1 MKSHKSGMPGTT
13 NSPKREDKPSRPKV
27 KSWRRGSRLEKSELL
42 RHALLQAA
50 AAVVG
55 EVGYANASIA
65 LITARVGVAQ
75 GTFYNYFESRQDI
88 LDKLLPTLGEEMLAH
103 IKQCAS
109 GGTNYTEIEERIFR
123 GFFSFLGKAPHFFR
137 ILNEAESFAPAG
149 HKQHFEN
156 VSKKYLHLF
165 HRSKLEGS
173 FPNYSE
179 KELEVVVFILLAARS
194 YLALRYLG
202 RTGRKSTLPEWV
214 AETYMKFVRYGLE
227 GVPPPAQQQAPS
239 SATKESKKE
248 RASARSAV

>member
-1 MKSHKSGMPGTT
+1 MKSHKKAMPGAAGLLARAA
-13 NSPKREDKPSRPKV
+13 KRSRPKV

-50 AAVVG
+50 ATVVG

-65 LITARVGVAQ
+65 LITAKAGVAQ

-103 IKQCAS
+103 IRQCAS

-123 GFFSFLGKAPHFFR
+123 GFFSFLGKTPHFSR

-149 HKQHFEN
+149 HKQHFDN
-156 VSKKYLHLF
+156 VSKKYLRLF
-165 HRSKLEGS
+165 HRSKLEGE

-179 KELEVVVFILLAARS
+179 AELEVVVFILLAARS

-202 RTGRKSTLPEWV
+202 RPAQKSSLPEWV
-214 AETYMKFVRYGLE
+214 AQTYMKFVRYGLE
-227 GVPPPAQQQAPS
+227 GVPPPAQRQAA
-239 SATKESKKE
+239 SATIKRSRKE
-248 RASARSAV
+248 RASA

>member
-1 MKSHKSGMPGTT
+1 MTARKSGTQGAADAAGRKS
-13 NSPKREDKPSRPKV
+13 NRSAPKV

-42 RHALLQAA
+42 RRALLEAA

-75 GTFYNYFESRQDI
+75 GTFYNYFDSRQDI
-88 LDKLLPTLGEEMLAH
+88 LDKLLPTLGEKMLAH

-109 GGTNYTEIEERIFR
+109 GGTNYTEIEERVFR
-123 GFFSFLGKAPHFFR
+123 GFFSFLEKTPHFSR
-137 ILNEAESFAPAG
+137 ILNEAESFAPVG

-165 HRSKLEGS
+165 HRSKLEGE

-179 KELEVVVFILLAARS
+179 EELEVVVFILLAARS
-194 YLALRYLG
+194 YLALRYVNG
-202 RTGRKSTLPEWV
+202 TEQKNSLPEWV
-214 AETYMKFVRYGLE
+214 AKTYMKFVRFGLE
-227 GVPPPAQQQAPS
+227 GVPPPV
-239 SATKESKKE
+239 
-248 RASARSAV
+248 RASASANKMKARKKARASA

>member
-1 MKSHKSGMPGTT
+1 MKSHKKAMPGAAGLLARAA
-13 NSPKREDKPSRPKV
+13 KRSRPNV

-50 AAVVG
+50 ATVVG

-65 LITARVGVAQ
+65 IITAKAGVAQ

-103 IKQCAS
+103 IRQCAS

-123 GFFSFLGKAPHFFR
+123 GFFSFLGKTPHFSR

-149 HKQHFEN
+149 HKQHFDN
-156 VSKKYLHLF
+156 VSKKYLRLF
-165 HRSKLEGS
+165 HRSKLEGE

-179 KELEVVVFILLAARS
+179 AELEVVVFILLAARS

-202 RTGRKSTLPEWV
+202 RPAQKSNLPEWV
-214 AETYMKFVRYGLE
+214 AQTYMKFVRYGLE
-227 GVPPPAQQQAPS
+227 GVPPPARQPAA
-239 SATKESKKE
+239 SATIKRGRKE
-248 RASARSAV
+248 RASA

>member
-1 MKSHKSGMPGTT
+1 MTAHTNGMPRRADL
-13 NSPKREDKPSRPKV
+13 PKRKANRRGPKA

-65 LITARVGVAQ
+65 LITAKVGVAQ
-75 GTFYNYFESRQDI
+75 GTFYNYFDSRQDI

-109 GGTNYTEIEERIFR
+109 GGTNYTEIEERVFR
-123 GFFSFLGKAPHFFR
+123 GFFSFLEKTPHFSR
-137 ILNEAESFAPAG
+137 ILNEAESFAPVG
-149 HKQHFEN
+149 HKQHFDN

-165 HRSKLEGS
+165 HRSKLEGE

-179 KELEVVVFILLAARS
+179 EELEVVVFILLAARS
-194 YLALRYLG
+194 YLALRYVDG
-202 RTGRKSTLPEWV
+202 AGRKSTLPEWV
-214 AETYMKFVRYGLE
+214 AKTYMKFVRYGLE
-227 GVPPPAQQQAPS
+227 GVPPLSQPS
-239 SATKESKKE
+239 ASVNEMKIRKKA
-248 RASARSAV
+248 RALA

>member
-1 MKSHKSGMPGTT
+1 MRLKKNGTPAKT
-13 NSPKREDKPSRPKV
+13 GLPARKADRRGPKV

-65 LITARVGVAQ
+65 LITARAGVAQ

-103 IKQCAS
+103 IRQCAS

-123 GFFSFLGKAPHFFR
+123 GFFSFLQKTPHFFR
-137 ILNEAESFAPAG
+137 ILNEAESFAPVG
-149 HKQHFEN
+149 HKRHFEN
-156 VSKKYLHLF
+156 VSRKYLHLF
-165 HRSKLEGS
+165 QRSKLEGE

-179 KELEVVVFILLAARS
+179 EELEVVVFILLAARS
-194 YLALRYLG
+194 YLALRYVNG
-202 RTGRKSTLPEWV
+202 ARQKSALPEWV
-214 AETYMKFVRYGLE
+214 AKTYMKFVRHGLE
-227 GVPPPAQQQAPS
+227 GVPPLAQ
-239 SATKESKKE
+239 
-248 RASARSAV
+248 ASAAVSEMRTRKKARAAA

>member
-1 MKSHKSGMPGTT
+1 MKSHKNGTPGT
-13 NSPKREDKPSRPKV
+13 PALPARARQRSRPKV

-65 LITARVGVAQ
+65 LITAKAGVAQ

-88 LDKLLPTLGEEMLAH
+88 FDKLLPTLGEEMLAH
-103 IKQCAS
+103 IRECAS
-109 GGTNYTEIEERIFR
+109 GGSNYTEIEERIFR
-123 GFFSFLGKAPHFFR
+123 GFFSFLGKTPHFSR

-149 HKQHFEN
+149 HKRHFDN
-156 VSKKYLHLF
+156 VSKKYLRLF
-165 HRSKLEGS
+165 HRSKLEGE

-179 KELEVVVFILLAARS
+179 AELEVVVFILLAARS

-202 RTGRKSTLPEWV
+202 RAGKKSTLPEWV
-214 AETYMKFVRYGLE
+214 AKTYMKFVRYGLE
-227 GVPPPAQQQAPS
+227 GVPPAQPQPAS
-239 SATKESKKE
+239 GTTKRNKQ
-248 RASARSAV
+248 RASA

>member
-1 MKSHKSGMPGTT
+1 MKAHKNSMPGKLDP
-13 NSPKREDKPSRPKV
+13 PKRPINRGRPKV
-27 KSWRRGSRLEKSELL
+27 KSWRRGSRSEKSELL

-109 GGTNYTEIEERIFR
+109 GGRNYTEIEERIFR
-123 GFFSFLGKAPHFFR
+123 GFFSFLGKTPHFSR

-149 HKQHFEN
+149 HKQHFDN

-165 HRSKLEGS
+165 HRSKLEGE

-179 KELEVVVFILLAARS
+179 EELEVVVFILLAARS

-202 RTGRKSTLPEWV
+202 RSGQQKALPEWV
-214 AETYMKFVRYGLE
+214 ARTYMKFVRYGLE
-227 GVPPPAQQQAPS
+227 GVPPPARVHAPRG
-239 SATKESKKE
+239 ESEAGKKE
-248 RASARSAV
+248 KTSA

>member
-1 MKSHKSGMPGTT
+1 MPGTT
-13 NSPKREDKPSRPKV
+13 DPSGRKSNRSKPKA

-42 RHALLQAA
+42 RHALLEAA

-75 GTFYNYFESRQDI
+75 GTFYNYFDSRQDI
-88 LDKLLPTLGEEMLAH
+88 LDKLLPTLGEKMLAH

-109 GGTNYTEIEERIFR
+109 GGRNYTEIEERVFR
-123 GFFSFLGKAPHFFR
+123 GFFSFLEKTPHFSR
-137 ILNEAESFAPAG
+137 ILNEAESFAPVG

-165 HRSKLEGS
+165 HRSKLEGE

-179 KELEVVVFILLAARS
+179 EELEVVVFILLAARS
-194 YLALRYLG
+194 YLALRYVDG
-202 RTGRKSTLPEWV
+202 TERKSTLPEWV
-214 AETYMKFVRYGLE
+214 ARTYMKFVRFGLE
-227 GVPPPAQQQAPS
+227 GVPPASRPS
-239 SATKESKKE
+239 VSAKGMKTRKKTK
-248 RASARSAV
+248 AAA